1 MAGHEIFTP
10 RHISDVAEFI
20 KAGGVLAYPSESV
33 WGLGCDAM
41 NAAAIERIF
50 TLKARPEHK
59 GLIVLTDSVE
69 KLTPLLADLPKQV
82 QLDLLQ
88 KMHTLYEAMDLSNAT
103 QAQTWLVPVAKSVRL
118 PRVLTG
124 GFDTLAVRVTH
135 QPNLR
140 HICQAM
146 TDSKNPYG
154 FLVSTSCNPSGQP
167 SATTLSEAMAYFGDE
182 VAYLDAQGLGFTKPS
197 QIIDIFTGKVLR

>member
-1 MAGHEIFTP
+1 MAESKVFMPTHMAW
-10 RHISDVAEFI
+10 VADFV

-50 TLKARPEHK
+50 ALKARPEHK

-69 KLTPLLADLPKQV
+69 KLMPLLADLPNKTQA
-82 QLDLLQ
+82 QLEQ
-88 KMHTLYEAMDLSNAT
+88 KMHALYASFDPANAK

-118 PRVLTG
+118 PKVLTG

-140 HICQAM
+140 HLCQAM
-146 TDSKNPYG
+146 TTADNPYG

-167 SATTLSEAMAYFGDE
+167 SATTLSEAMAYFGE
-182 VAYLDAQGLGFTKPS
+182 QVAYLDDQGLGFDQPS
-197 QIIDIFTGKVLR
+197 QIIDILTGQILR